1 MNESIYL
8 SEVKQFIKGVRQ
20 GLIPCRKHKLG
31 LGFSKVEAGIC
42 SLYQWTTVP
51 LLVVQDNPNF
61 KAKIFAGSV
70 PLFTWKKAAIR
81 QILSERYHHSTDRR
95 SRIYIN
101 VGSLPFFDNRSG
113 IPRVAKEL
121 TRHGLV
127 STACEVYPVYADPVD
142 GTYKYAAWWA
152 RNLGACIN
160 RFKALNAYDSIQDPV
175 IDFAPGDWLIH
186 TMINPNEVDVEA
198 EQFVQMRAAGVKIG
212 FILHDII
219 AERHPE
225 FFKNRD
231 AKNFSRWLKNL
242 PQVDGVFAVSQAT
255 LEDYRAWLNEKGL
268 AEGLQQVQGWF
279 HLGCDFQST
288 ASIQKV
294 DPEISATL
302 SGKKYVLQVSTIE
315 PRKGYAQLLAAF
327 EELWAAGS
335 TESLVIVG
343 RKGWKVT
350 AFCRRLRRH
359 SEFGKRLFWLQGIND
374 ATLKALYEGASLVVA
389 ASEAEG
395 FGLSVVEAA
404 ACKRPQLVRDI
415 PSFREVAPE
424 GTAFF
429 CGSEPANLA
438 RAISSVNR
446 TQVPSTSN
454 RPKSWKESA
463 EDLFSLIKRTNK

>member
-186 TMINPNEVDVEA
+186 TMINPNEA
-198 EQFVQMRAAGVKIG
+198 MWK
-212 FILHDII
+212 
-219 AERHPE
+219 
-225 FFKNRD
+225 
-231 AKNFSRWLKNL
+231 
-242 PQVDGVFAVSQAT
+242 
-255 LEDYRAWLNEKGL
+255 
-268 AEGLQQVQGWF
+268 
-279 HLGCDFQST
+279 
-288 ASIQKV
+288 
-294 DPEISATL
+294 L
-302 SGKKYVLQVSTIE
+302 S
-315 PRKGYAQLLAAF
+315 
-327 EELWAAGS
+327 
-335 TESLVIVG
+335 
-343 RKGWKVT
+343 
-350 AFCRRLRRH
+350 
-359 SEFGKRLFWLQGIND
+359 N
-374 ATLKALYEGASLVVA
+374 
-389 ASEAEG
+389 
-395 FGLSVVEAA
+395 
-404 ACKRPQLVRDI
+404 
-415 PSFREVAPE
+415 SFR
-424 GTAFF
+424 
-429 CGSEPANLA
+429 CA
-438 RAISSVNR
+438 RRA
-446 TQVPSTSN
+446 
-454 RPKSWKESA
+454 
-463 EDLFSLIKRTNK
+463 